1 MGDRNKITKSFT
13 LTPKEIQII
22 EQVKSDAGI
31 TNDSAALRYILKRY
45 TEITSG
51 DLEKNM
57 REPLLAVREDNS
69 TSRQILESLNSLFL
83 QLDIQSVPSEVAES
97 PVISDA
103 RESIARELSQRKQKK
118 DYRNRGKNQAL
129 KGEG

>member
-1 MGDRNKITKSFT
+1 
-13 LTPKEIQII
+13 
-22 EQVKSDAGI
+22 
-31 TNDSAALRYILKRY
+31 
-45 TEITSG
+45 
-51 DLEKNM
+51 M
-57 REPLLAVREDNS
+57 REILLAVREDNS

-103 RESIARELSQRKQKK
+103 RELIARELSQRKQKK

>member
-1 MGDRNKITKSFT
+1 
-13 LTPKEIQII
+13 
-22 EQVKSDAGI
+22 
-31 TNDSAALRYILKRY
+31 
-45 TEITSG
+45 
-51 DLEKNM
+51 M
-57 REPLLAVREDNS
+57 REILLAVREDNS